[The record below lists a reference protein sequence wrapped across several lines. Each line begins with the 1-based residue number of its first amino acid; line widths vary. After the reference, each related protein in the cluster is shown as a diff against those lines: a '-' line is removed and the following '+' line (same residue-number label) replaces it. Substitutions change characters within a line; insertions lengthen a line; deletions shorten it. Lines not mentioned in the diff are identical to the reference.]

1 MVQILKNFED
11 VNSIQ
16 QRACRV
22 IGSLAHEKRNI
33 SKLLDLYVFV
43 PLGLLAIRSTDEE
56 TLSMCIRAVHKL
68 SDSKQH
74 VALLGRNFTF
84 HRLTSLL
91 IKSDSARVIKQ
102 LFGFFSHLWGNYL
115 KLFSE
120 TSSHYWIG
128 NQDGGKLVQ
137 K

>member
-1 MVQILKNFED
+1 MVQVLKNFED

-16 QRACRV
+16 QRACRA
-22 IGSLAHEKRNI
+22 IGSLAQEKRNI
-33 SKLLDLYVFV
+33 SKMLDLYVFV
-43 PLGLLAIRSTDEE
+43 QLGLIAIRSTDDE

-68 SDSKQH
+68 SNTKEH

-84 HRLTSLL
+84 HRLVSLL
-91 IKSDSARVIKQ
+91 IKSDSTRVIKQ
-102 LFGFFSHLWGNYL
+102 LFSFFAHLWENYL

-128 NQDGGKLVQ
+128 SQDGGQLVQ